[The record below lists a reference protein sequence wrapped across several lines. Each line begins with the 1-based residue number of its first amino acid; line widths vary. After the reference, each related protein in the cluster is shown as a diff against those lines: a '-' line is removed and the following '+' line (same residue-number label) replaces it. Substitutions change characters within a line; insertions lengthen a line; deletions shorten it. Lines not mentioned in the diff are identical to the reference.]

1 MKYSGLLLFCLCLLA
16 ANLHAQSDSA
26 GIPAADTA
34 AKDSAPSRIADT
46 TAIAQLLGS
55 PLQRRHSIPSFEQVL
70 DQHPYYHFRAKPI
83 LLIMQPHKS
92 TNKDGIFY
100 ALAGLLFFYA
110 LIHALFGRY
119 LHNLRA
125 VFFRVSMRQAQL
137 REQLTQEQVPALLL
151 NLLFVAN
158 AGLYLA
164 LLGNYFHWLP
174 NLNLWTFWGYA
185 SLALLLLYVAKFC
198 LLKVSGWIFSVSRA
212 TNTYILIVFM
222 VNKMI
227 GIALL
232 PLLWMLAFPHPAL
245 IQVVI
250 TLSVLLLAALFIYRF
265 ILSYRPVRS
274 EIKWNPFHF
283 FIYLC
288 AFEIAPLLLIYKVL
302 IEIV

>member
-1 MKYSGLLLFCLCLLA
+1 MCLQTV
-16 ANLHAQSDSA
+16 NLHAQSDTA

-34 AKDSAPSRIADT
+34 VKDSASGRAVDT
-46 TAIAQLLGS
+46 SAILQLLKS
-55 PLQRRHSIPSFEQVL
+55 PPQRRHSIHAFEQIL
-70 DQHPYYHFRAKPI
+70 EQHPYYHFRAKPL
-83 LLIMQPHKS
+83 LLIMQPHKA
-92 TNKDGIFY
+92 TNKDGLFY
-100 ALAGLLFFYA
+100 ALAALLLFYA
-110 LIHALFGRY
+110 LLHALFGRY

-137 REQLTQEQVPALLL
+137 REQLAQEQLPALLL

-164 LLGNYFHWLP
+164 LLGSYFHWLP

-185 SLALLLLYVAKFC
+185 SLALLLLYLTKFC

-227 GIALL
+227 GIALI

-245 IQVVI
+245 IQAVI